1 MRSRHFAAEP
11 GTGKKNKREGED
23 CGSRGEG
30 HVEVAIGVID
40 VVVAGKVPEEQRD
53 NGAEAGGEE
62 GEEAR
67 GQREKER
74 GEESE
79 VAEGDAEEFSGLGG
93 SSHSASSLSGFV
105 MNFRDTPLE
114 YRLMAGTAQ
123 IPLYSA
129 AKVAQEAKVR
139 EADNGMCWATFGE
152 VHNSSDELEKIV
164 QAVPAVVAAAL
175 RQRAW
180 YFVPLAIGEDE
191 ETVVAP
197 DYTVDLGDRA
207 ICHRNVRFGG
217 SECIFISTRLM
228 QDRFAL
234 AFEFLINVGHHF
246 VDVVGVPQSF
256 ADLAWSQASTD
267 VRGETSQDAWES
279 RRRALDR
286 SRGNEVDER
295 AKTSYFESTFAD
307 ALAIYMLSL
316 TVDFD
321 YADLRE
327 REYPL
332 LAAPALAERLRH
344 VAEMFP
350 PNAGYEFE
358 IRYRR
363 RV

>member
-1 MRSRHFAAEP
+1 
-11 GTGKKNKREGED
+11 
-23 CGSRGEG
+23 
-30 HVEVAIGVID
+30 
-40 VVVAGKVPEEQRD
+40 
-53 NGAEAGGEE
+53 
-62 GEEAR
+62 
-67 GQREKER
+67 
-74 GEESE
+74 
-79 VAEGDAEEFSGLGG
+79 
-93 SSHSASSLSGFV
+93 
-105 MNFRDTPLE
+105 
-114 YRLMAGTAQ
+114 MAGATQ
-123 IPLYSA
+123 IPLFSA
-129 AKVAQEAKVR
+129 AKVAQEAAVR
-139 EADNGMCWATFGE
+139 QADNGLFWTTFGE
-152 VHNSSDELEKIV
+152 VHNSSEELEKIV
-164 QAVPAVVAAAL
+164 LAVPAVIAA
-175 RQRAW
+175 
-180 YFVPLAIGEDE
+180 GENDD
-191 ETVVAP
+191 TVVAP

-207 ICHRNVRFGG
+207 ICHRNVKFGG

-286 SRGNEVDER
+286 SRGSDVDER

-307 ALAIYMLSL
+307 ALAVYMLSL
-316 TVDFD
+316 TIDFD

-350 PNAGYEFE
+350 PNTGYEFE

-363 RV
+363 RG